1 MDVRTT
7 VRILQDD
14 IFGLWVK
21 QNMVETGMSD
31 PLPEGT
37 NTDAIFALLDGC
49 VEFGKLTTTA
59 DDIFTT
65 ILKDYTYKDYEELPM
80 NRMVNS
86 YRELSRVLCALDDVV
101 RTIFKD
107 YEYKNPSFEYMVE
120 AYRDYAL
127 REIESNRNHR
137 ISIMSDNFEYL
148 NLPFK
153 TLVDGYR
160 ELVKLSSNGDAPHYI
175 RMRAFDAVH
184 CLDALYFSNDD
195 KATQAIK
202 NAIVK

>member
-21 QNMVETGMSD
+21 HNMVEAGMSD

-49 VEFGKLTTTA
+49 VEFGRLTTVA

-65 ILKDYTYKDYEELPM
+65 ILKDYTYKDYEDLPM
-80 NRMVNS
+80 ERMVNS
-86 YRELSRVLCALDDVV
+86 YRQLSKVVSELDDII
-101 RTIFKD
+101 RTVFKE
-107 YEYKNPSFEYMVE
+107 YEYENPAFEHMVE
-120 AYRDYAL
+120 DYRDYAL
-127 REIESNRNHR
+127 REIDGREHNKLT
-137 ISIMSDNFEYL
+137 IMSEDFEYL

-160 ELVKLSSNGDAPHYI
+160 ELVKLSSNGDAPHYV
-175 RMRAFDAVH
+175 RMRASDAVR
-184 CLDALYFSNDD
+184 CLDALYFSSDD
-195 KATQAIK
+195 KATKAIK
-202 NAIVK
+202 EAIVK

>member
-49 VEFGKLTTTA
+49 VEFGRLTTIA

-65 ILKDYTYKDYEELPM
+65 ILKEYTYKDYEDLPM
-80 NRMVNS
+80 KRMVNS
-86 YRELSRVLCALDDVV
+86 YRELSRALSSLDDII
-101 RTIFKD
+101 RTIFKE
-107 YEYKNPSFEYMVE
+107 YEYENPAFEYMAE

-127 REIESNRNHR
+127 REIDANRKHKLT
-137 ISIMSDNFEYL
+137 IMSEDFEYL

-175 RMRAFDAVH
+175 RMRAYDAVH
-184 CLDALYFSNDD
+184 CLDALYFSSDG
-195 KATQAIK
+195 KATKAIK
-202 NAIVK
+202 DAIVK

>member
-21 QNMVETGMSD
+21 QNMVEAGMSD

-49 VEFGKLTTTA
+49 VEFGRLTTIA

-65 ILKDYTYKDYEELPM
+65 ILKEYVYKDYEDLPM
-80 NRMVNS
+80 YRMVNS
-86 YRELSRVLCALDDVV
+86 YRELSRALSSLDDII
-101 RTIFKD
+101 RTIFEE
-107 YEYKNPSFEYMVE
+107 YEYENPAFEHMVE

-127 REIESNRNHR
+127 REIDGREHNKLT
-137 ISIMSDNFEYL
+137 IMSEDFEYL

-160 ELVKLSSNGDAPHYI
+160 ELVKLSSNGDAPHYV
-175 RMRAFDAVH
+175 RMRACDAVH
-184 CLDALYFSNDD
+184 CLDALYFSSDD
-195 KATQAIK
+195 KATKAIK
-202 NAIVK
+202 DAIVK